1 MSIKILNIK
10 IMMDG
15 AIILLKNLHK
25 EMISILKLKML
36 FLDGETRLQIMLKM
50 KKKEVDGMII
60 KTIFNLR
67 KDQKIIFK
75 VELVEV
81 KEELKEEEEIVLN
94 VVMKV
99 TCLENVLIKIAN
111 KKEWE

>member
-36 FLDGETRLQIMLKM
+36 FLDGEMRLQIMLKM

-81 KEELKEEEEIVLN
+81 KEELKEE
-94 VVMKV
+94 
-99 TCLENVLIKIAN
+99 
-111 KKEWE
+111 

>member
-81 KEELKEEEEIVLN
+81 KEELKEE
-94 VVMKV
+94 
-99 TCLENVLIKIAN
+99 
-111 KKEWE
+111 

>member
-1 MSIKILNIK
+1 
-10 IMMDG
+10 MMDG

-36 FLDGETRLQIMLKM
+36 FLDGEMRLQIMLKM

-81 KEELKEEEEIVLN
+81 KEELKEEEEIENSETIRGLN
-94 VVMKV
+94 P
-99 TCLENVLIKIAN
+99 IKTFRN
-111 KKEWE
+111 SLSLF